1 MAAPG
6 TPGPAAEGAQTPAT
20 SAWAMLQKQYYGG
33 RDLGLLDKALM
44 SLDVPSTTAD
54 PAATPLSVRF
64 GEAAIGRIRQLRV
77 IIDNNPSPLAATLD
91 FPDGAR
97 VAQIDLRVRV
107 DRLTSIRAIA
117 ETADGTLEMRSSWV
131 NASGGC
137 SAGPAIGGTGTLGEL
152 RFWASPD
159 AKSLQVGIRHPNNSG
174 FQIDPVSGDPI
185 PAHYITHLSVS
196 AGGRLLVDA
205 DTGISI
211 SENPTLRI
219 ASDMPLPANVMVE
232 ATDSRAVH
240 YRAAWAGGVAGSP

>member
-1 MAAPG
+1 
-6 TPGPAAEGAQTPAT
+6 
-20 SAWAMLQKQYYGG
+20 MLQKQYYGG
-33 RDLGLLDKALM
+33 RDIGLLDKALM
-44 SLDVPSTTAD
+44 SLEVPSTTPD

-64 GEAAIGRIRQLRV
+64 GSAAIGRIRQLRV
-77 IIDNNPSPLAATLD
+77 IIDSNPSPLVSTFD

-117 ETADGTLEMRSSWV
+117 ETIDGTLEMRSSWV

-137 SAGPAIGGTGTLGEL
+137 SAAPALGGTGKLGEL

-185 PAHYITHLSVS
+185 PAHYITHLTVS
-196 AGGRLLVDA
+196 AGGQVLVEA
-205 DTGISI
+205 DTGISL

-219 ASDMPLPANVMVE
+219 ASDTPLPAAITVE

-240 YRAAWAGGVAGSP
+240 YRADWAGGVAGSP